1 MIMRKY
7 VGFDKEKKK
16 RKQLMQHSTRIVKWL
31 IQYGLITENLISFP
45 LFSPGFIS
53 VSLTFLLL
61 QVSNLIYMIVKVFVT
76 SNNYIF

>member
-1 MIMRKY
+1 
-7 VGFDKEKKK
+7 
-16 RKQLMQHSTRIVKWL
+16 MQHSTRIVKWL

-61 QVSNLIYMIVKVFVT
+61 QVSNLIYMIYMIVKVFVT
-76 SNNYIF
+76 SNNYIFWETI